1 MLRYSQA
8 LILDKRK
15 GVKILYITVIAGL
28 KVINSARVKVQL
40 TDLQMKSYY
49 ETQLKLLLGFCLIL
63 KLPSQTNSKI

>member
-49 ETQLKLLLGFCLIL
+49 ETQLKLLPGFCLIL